1 MKLSF
6 RWLKFEQQEQSACGT
21 DKKNVLPITNL
32 MKKILLVEDD
42 PNLGLLLQDYLQL
55 KGKYE
60 VILAQ
65 DGEEGLTLF
74 NKDKFDLCILDVMM
88 PKKDGFSLGRDIR
101 KTDPVVPIIFATAKT
116 MIEDKSEAFTLGGD
130 DYITKPFR
138 IEELL
143 LRINA
148 LLKRVANQENK
159 AVEEQNKFQIG
170 DYFFDYTTQMI
181 RKDDVQQKVSTKEA
195 ELLRLL
201 CLRKNNVL
209 TREEALLSIWHDD
222 NYFNGRS
229 MDVFLSKLRKY
240 LKDDPRVEII
250 NVHGKG
256 YKLVEN

>member
-1 MKLSF
+1 
-6 RWLKFEQQEQSACGT
+6 
-21 DKKNVLPITNL
+21 

-60 VILAQ
+60 VVLAK
-65 DGEEGLTLF
+65 DGEEGLELF
-74 NKDKFDLCILDVMM
+74 NKESFDLCILDVMM
-88 PKKDGFSLGRDIR
+88 PKKDGFSLGKDIR
-101 KTDPVVPIIFATAKT
+101 RINPVIPIIFATAKT
-116 MIEDKSEAFTLGGD
+116 MIEDKSEAFNLGGD

-143 LRINA
+143 LRINS
-148 LLKRVANQENK
+148 LLKRVSNQESK
-159 AVEEQNKFQIG
+159 QEEQSKFQIG
-170 DYFFDYTTQMI
+170 NYIFDYTTQVI
-181 RKDDVQQKVSTKEA
+181 KKDDFQQKVSTKEA

-201 CLRKNNVL
+201 CLKKNNVL

-240 LKDDPRVEII
+240 LKDDPKVEII

-256 YKLVEN
+256 YKLIVN

>member
-1 MKLSF
+1 MADNEN
-6 RWLKFEQQEQSACGT
+6 LKGVANRQR
-21 DKKNVLPITNL
+21 V
-32 MKKILLVEDD
+32 LLVEDD

-55 KGKYE
+55 KGKYD
-60 VILAQ
+60 VVLAK
-65 DGEEGLTLF
+65 DGEEGLEAF
-74 NKDKFDLCILDVMM
+74 KKGQFDICILDVMM
-88 PKKDGFSLGRDIR
+88 PKKDGFTLGKDIR
-101 KTDPVVPIIFATAKT
+101 KINSEIPIIFATAKS

-148 LLKRVANQENK
+148 LLKRATNQVKTLNSENPD
-159 AVEEQNKFQIG
+159 KFEIG
-170 DYFFDYTTQMI
+170 EYQFDYTAQVI
-181 RKDDVQQKVSTKEA
+181 RKNEFHQKVSTKEA

-201 CLRKNNVL
+201 CLKKNNVL

-240 LKDDPRVEII
+240 LKDDPKVEII

-256 YKLVEN
+256 YKLIVN